1 MIETGTI
8 VNMEFASEKRL
19 ARLHSPLKKFR
30 IDEQVVEHRRDPLTG
45 RRNIVRGR
53 RGYVKRDLQT
63 DEASLLQTAQQTR
76 EGCPFCPERAE
87 KSAPRF
93 PAGLVSE
100 GMIRVG
106 EAGTFPSLFARP
118 VMVTVTK
125 SIRFMIARITDPL
138 PQAHGS
144 LDMRE
149 TFTCN
154 RSLHAHVHLM

>member
-1 MIETGTI
+1 MG
-8 VNMEFASEKRL
+8 FASEKRL

-45 RRNIVRGR
+45 RRSIVLRGR
-53 RGYVKRDLQT
+53 LAYVKRYLQT
-63 DEASLLQTAQQTR
+63 DEASLLQTAQRTR
-76 EGCPFCPERAE
+76 EGCPFCPEKAE
-87 KSAPRF
+87 KSTPRF
-93 PAGLVSE
+93 PAGLVPE

-106 EAGTFPSLFARP
+106 EARTFPSLFARP

-125 SIRFMIARITDPL
+125 SVPFMMTGITDPL

-154 RSLHAHVHLM
+154 RSLHVHAGLM